1 MRIQTTTVLAIGLL
15 TAVAVTAQS
24 DDSAARAK
32 QEAKQEKVQL
42 PLPALTRASETLGA
56 KVMTGIQEKADAIG
70 ELEDMIVNASNGQ
83 AIFGVVSTGGFL
95 GMGET
100 LTAVPC
106 ELLVWRQRPGSD
118 KPILV
123 LETTKQKLTSAPKF
137 EVAKLEHCL
146 TDESWRKETS
156 AAFGTFPKVEKV
168 ARVADASGT
177 NLKVGTYKMAST
189 LRGAAVRGGTDKLG
203 SADDLILDR
212 AHHTVT
218 YVIVDDRPIPWNVLS
233 IRDGDLY
240 VMKTKD
246 EFKSAPKLE
255 KDAVARLG
263 NEEFCARVKAFYT
276 ADKH

>member
-1 MRIQTTTVLAIGLL
+1 MRIQTTAVLAIGLL
-15 TAVAVTAQS
+15 TAVAVTAQN
-24 DDSAARAK
+24 DDSTAKAK
-32 QEAKQEKVQL
+32 QEQVKVQL

-56 KVMTGIQEKADAIG
+56 KVMSGVQEKADAIG
-70 ELEDMIVNASNGQ
+70 ELEDMIVNGSTGQ

-100 LTAVPC
+100 LTAIPC
-106 ELLVWRQRPGSD
+106 ELLVWRQRPGSE

-156 AAFGTFPKVEKV
+156 SAFGTFPKVEKL
-168 ARVADASGT
+168 AKVADASGS
-177 NLKVGTYKMAST
+177 NVKVGTYKMAST
-189 LRGAAVRGGTDKLG
+189 LRGAAVRCGTDKLG

-212 AHHTVT
+212 ARHTVT

-233 IRDGDLY
+233 LRDGDLY
-240 VMKTKD
+240 VTKTKE
-246 EFKSAPKLE
+246 EFKTAPKLE

-276 ADKH
+276 NDKR